1 MKCIRDS
8 DMKKNKQ
15 TLLDTIYIIFLKTV
29 TDDLY

>member
-1 MKCIRDS
+1 MKCIRDP

-29 TDDLY
+29 TDDLN